1 MRPMAFVM
9 AAALLAIAPLRAA
22 SAADADWKEYR
33 YPELGF
39 AVNFPAEVKTSTG
52 QLKGTIAGTV
62 PTTVMSSEL
71 DNIEYRA
78 AVADFS
84 TRVAELGN
92 ILGETAYNLTVEGH
106 LLADSVERTETGKN
120 AIYGRRIAVTLKDGS
135 KKISEVYA
143 KNGKLYIFTT
153 TLSPKA
159 DQGNPIAA
167 RFDDS
172 ILFDLERDISQ

>member
-1 MRPMAFVM
+1 MKLMI
-9 AAALLAIAPLRAA
+9 AAVLLVTVGGRAA
-22 SAADADWKEYR
+22 SAAEADWKEYR
-33 YPELGF
+33 YKELGF
-39 AVNFPAEVKTSTG
+39 AVDFPAEVKTSKG
-52 QLKGTIAGTV
+52 ELKGTIAGTV
-62 PTTVMSSEL
+62 PTIVMSSDF
-71 DNIEYRA
+71 DNIAYSA

-84 TRVAELGN
+84 SRIPELAN
-92 ILGETAYNLTVEGH
+92 ILGETSYNLTVEGH

-120 AIYGRRIAVTLKDGS
+120 AIYGRRVAVALKNGS

-172 ILFDLERDISQ
+172 ILFDLERDISR

>member
-1 MRPMAFVM
+1 MRPRALVM
-9 AAALLAIAPLRAA
+9 AAVLLTTLPLHTALAA
-22 SAADADWKEYR
+22 EAEWKEYR
-33 YPELGF
+33 YPDLGF
-39 AVNFPAEVKTSTG
+39 AVNFPGEVKTSKG
-52 QLKGTIAGTV
+52 ELKGTIAGTV
-62 PTTVMSSEL
+62 STTVMEADF

-78 AVADFS
+78 AVVDFS
-84 TRVAELGN
+84 TRVPELVN

-153 TLSPKA
+153 TLLPKA
-159 DQGNPIAA
+159 DQRNPIAA

-172 ILFDLERDISQ
+172 ILFDLERDISR